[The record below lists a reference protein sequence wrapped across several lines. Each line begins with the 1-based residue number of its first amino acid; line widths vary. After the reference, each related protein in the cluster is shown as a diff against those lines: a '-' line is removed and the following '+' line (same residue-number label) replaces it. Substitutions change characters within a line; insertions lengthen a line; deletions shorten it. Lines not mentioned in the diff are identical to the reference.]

1 MTFVLFEK
9 LHSIITCLKLIKNTI
24 PAYTK
29 WITLPSR
36 DKKCLIRS
44 SAEPEPSPSP
54 LPFEEIHEEGN
65 YSVGPPSSSAD
76 SMNFSGS
83 FEIPKGPNEEILHG
97 TCSLFLGVDDW
108 GLLEVRNA
116 QGNVVAKV
124 DLQLDSQAAGDQGGC
139 KYHSSTGG
147 AQLPSGSYTWSVN
160 QTNINY
166 DPPSGNVSVCNY
178 KIDVVPTEAGGK
190 KKPDPCDCEGDTCN
204 GDGGDDPPSRSMR
217 RSSQA
222 GNVPAGYSS
231 AGSSVTSEITESL
244 MYWSCNFGSF
254 RGLGSLPAG
263 RIELRAKDSV
273 SGLQNTSALAFN
285 HPLSSYL
292 AVPAG
297 GIVAGTRFELIQGS
311 RVIAMRCDSNGVD
324 VRTLGVD
331 TLRDGMA
338 VLTTAAGQSCLRWT
352 LANGSMYLFAAA
364 TGELVSY
371 TTPDK
376 KTIA

>member
-1 MTFVLFEK
+1 M
-9 LHSIITCLKLIKNTI
+9 
-24 PAYTK
+24 
-29 WITLPSR
+29 
-36 DKKCLIRS
+36 
-44 SAEPEPSPSP
+44 
-54 LPFEEIHEEGN
+54 
-65 YSVGPPSSSAD
+65 
-76 SMNFSGS
+76 
-83 FEIPKGPNEEILHG
+83 
-97 TCSLFLGVDDW
+97 GVDDW
-108 GLLEVRNA
+108 GLLEIRNA

-297 GIVAGTRFELIQGS
+297 SIVAGTPF
-311 RVIAMRCDSNGVD
+311 AP
-324 VRTLGVD
+324 TYD
-331 TLRDGMA
+331 T
-338 VLTTAAGQSCLRWT
+338 AGNQTKVKTSTGIWT
-352 LANGSMYLFAAA
+352 LVYDANNRPISFTSEDGQRLCVRF
-364 TGELVSY
+364 TGNSRQ
-371 TTPDK
+371 
-376 KTIA
+376 